1 MYCFYISL
9 SLQKRASRL
18 VGLRLEKHLDKVREQ
33 YKQQKEEEELR
44 RKLYNSPHLLRPDGD
59 GELEGSTDASIGTSE
74 HTGEESSPGGS
85 PSMPQKVVP
94 QVAPKPQKPTP
105 APKPVRDTAP
115 QTVVS
120 SNGIVDESVNFQQAE
135 PPHHLQA
142 QQYQQPYNPYPA
154 PTQPAPPPH
163 ISPEPPVVHP
173 PQPAPR
179 RTSQQ
184 QVAPVPQHR
193 TASPSSPDKE
203 ALFVFAWYHGA
214 IPRDEAVRRLEGM
227 GGYDG

>member
-1 MYCFYISL
+1 M
-9 SLQKRASRL
+9 

-44 RKLYNSPHLLRPDGD
+44 RKLYNSPHLLRPDMD
-59 GELEGSTDASIGTSE
+59 QELEGSSDLSIEAGE
-74 HTGEESSPGGS
+74 HTGGEPSPGGS
-85 PSMPQKVVP
+85 PSMSHKMPP
-94 QVAPKPQKPTP
+94 QVAPKPSKPTP
-105 APKPVRDTAP
+105 APKPSREP

-120 SNGIVDESVNFQQAE
+120 SNGVVDEPVSF
-135 PPHHLQA
+135 PPP
-142 QQYQQPYNPYPA
+142 QQPYNPYPP

-163 ISPEPPVVHP
+163 VSPEPGSGVVQP

-179 RTSQQ
+179 RTQPQ
-184 QVAPVPQHR
+184 GAPVPPAR
-193 TASPSSPDKE
+193 TTTPTSPDKE